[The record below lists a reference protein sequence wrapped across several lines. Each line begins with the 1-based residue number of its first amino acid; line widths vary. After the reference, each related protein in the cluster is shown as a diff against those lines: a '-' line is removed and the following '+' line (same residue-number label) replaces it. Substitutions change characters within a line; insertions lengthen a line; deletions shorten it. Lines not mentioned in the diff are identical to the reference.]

1 MNNTIFN
8 NKFFRDVINFNHC
21 DFLGFGSAQSPAI
34 GIRNY
39 LNDPNETSAIAEG
52 TIYNSVICGNLE
64 TEIVMDTL
72 LDFVG
77 QVNFDIQ
84 HCFIQSEQEYQETFY
99 QNNIWRIELDD
110 LLNPAFN
117 SISDMDYGF
126 STSSILNGNGF
137 ATSVTI
143 DILGTFRN
151 NPPDIG
157 ALEQN

>member
-1 MNNTIFN
+1 
-8 NKFFRDVINFNHC
+8 
-21 DFLGFGSAQSPAI
+21 
-34 GIRNY
+34 
-39 LNDPNETSAIAEG
+39 
-52 TIYNSVICGNLE
+52 
-64 TEIVMDTL
+64 MDTL

-84 HCFIQSEQEYQETFY
+84 HCFIQSEQEYQEAFY